1 MNAPANILIV
11 DDEEVVRR
19 SYASALALAR
29 CRAQAARDG
38 EEALSAM
45 EREPFDVVLLDLR
58 MPGRG
63 GLAVLEQMK
72 RRWPDREV
80 VIVTGYPTV
89 DSAKE
94 AVRLGAFD
102 YLAKPLGP
110 DELVETTR
118 AALLR
123 KHWALRDADGDHAT
137 QFLESPPQRRSL
149 S

>member
-1 MNAPANILIV
+1 MNAAASILIV

-19 SYASALALAR
+19 SYARALAGPR
-29 CRAQAARDG
+29 CRAQAASDG
-38 EEALSAM
+38 DEALRAM
-45 EREPFDVVLLDLR
+45 EREPFDVVLLDMR
-58 MPGRG
+58 MPGAG
-63 GLAVLEQMK
+63 GLEVLAQMK

-80 VIVTGYPTV
+80 VVVTGYPSV

-110 DELVETTR
+110 DELVE
-118 AALLR
+118 AAHAAFLR
-123 KHWALRDADGDHAT
+123 KQWALRADEETSPT
-137 QFLESPPQRRSL
+137 QVMELPPQRRSL